1 MAQEVEVKIKVDT
14 KDAVDGVK
22 NLDTSL
28 KSVGKQTDDTAKNTK
43 QLQQGLLGSSKIT
56 GELSKATGGLSDA
69 MVQSV
74 RGIDLTKL
82 SLKGLKGAI
91 ISTGI
96 GVLVILVGELVSI
109 LVEFFTNTKASE
121 KALNT
126 MTKELDKQ
134 SEAFDKLSEDN
145 KFNQDMNMKL
155 AKANGASKEELKKMN
170 DRYLNGERKRI
181 MEEIRLLA
189 LKRKEVIN
197 DSTFT
202 SEDRAKA
209 LEEVDSHMKKLKGL
223 EDKNTKEKISSA
235 VDYKVEQLNAQKE
248 ANEKLAQKQKEASD
262 KARQSREQAS
272 AKAKQQLEQ
281 EKSKLLALEKKYN
294 EDIEN
299 LGDKTEE
306 EKLAR
311 QKQRAIKEL
320 DEIKL
325 SEEAKA
331 NARLLIEKDF
341 QIKEEELKKAHN
353 DKILEL
359 NQKLEDDKKSLQ
371 AKSDEEKLALDQE
384 KASKDLEKQLTEIN
398 ATETEKE
405 TARKNLKANFDLQN
419 EEQKNAKLEKERE
432 EKIAMLELE
441 LEDENI
447 SFEAKKQL
455 ILDREALLLQDKNLT
470 ESEKLR
476 IHKEAVEA
484 EKTIDK
490 ENYESKMALLGAT
503 SDLLS
508 KASDVIGKETGV
520 GKTMAVA
527 SALMNTYQGISAGV
541 KLGYPM
547 SIPAVALA
555 SLTGFAAVKN
565 IMAVKVPKGG
575 GGSGGKSISTP
586 PASAP
591 SFNVVGNSGVNA
603 IAETMAKTGSSNKP
617 VEAFVVAQNVTSA
630 QSLNRNIVSNATLG

>member
-14 KDAVDGVK
+14 KDAVEGAK
-22 NLDTSL
+22 NLDKSL
-28 KSVGKQTDDTAKNTK
+28 KEVGKQTDETGKHTK
-43 QLQQGLLGSSKIT
+43 ELQKGLLGSSKIT
-56 GELSKATGGLSDA
+56 GELSKATGGLSD
-69 MVQSV
+69 VFIQSI
-74 RGIDLTKL
+74 RSIDLTKL

-96 GVLVILVGELVSI
+96 GALVVLVGELVSI
-109 LVEFFTNTKASE
+109 LVEFFTNTKGSE
-121 KALNT
+121 KALNS
-126 MTKELDKQ
+126 MTKEIEKQ
-134 SEAFDKLSEDN
+134 SEAFDKLSEEN

-170 DRYLNGERKRI
+170 DKYLEGERKRI

-197 DSTFT
+197 DSQFT
-202 SEDRAKA
+202 EEDRAKA
-209 LEEVDSHMKKLKGL
+209 LEEVDAHMKKLKGL
-223 EDKNTKEKISSA
+223 EDKNKKEKISSD
-235 VDYKVEQLNAQKE
+235 VDYKVEQIEAEKE
-248 ANEKLAQKQKEASD
+248 KNEKLLQQQKEASD
-262 KARQSREQAS
+262 KAKQKREQANE
-272 AKAKQQLEQ
+272 KAKQQLEQ
-281 EKSKLLALEKKYN
+281 EKGKLLALEKKYN

-299 LGDKTEE
+299 MADKTEE

-311 QKQRAIKEL
+311 QKQRALKEL

-341 QIKEEELKKAHN
+341 QIKDEELKKAHN

-359 NQKLEDDKKSLQ
+359 NQKLEDDKKTLQ
-371 AKSDEEKLALDQE
+371 AKSDEEKLKLDQE
-384 KASKDLEKQLTEIN
+384 KASAELEKQLAEIN

-405 TARKNLKANFDLQN
+405 NARKLLKANFDLQN
-419 EEQKNAKLEKERE
+419 EELKTAKLEKERE

-441 LEDENI
+441 LEDDKI
-447 SFEAKKQL
+447 SFETKKQL
-455 ILDREALLLQDKNLT
+455 VKDREALLLEDKTLS

-508 KASDVIGKETGV
+508 KASDAIGKETGV
-520 GKTMAVA
+520 GKTLALA

-541 KLGYPM
+541 KLGYPQA
-547 SIPAVALA
+547 IPAVAMA
-555 SLTGFAAVKN
+555 SLTGFGAVKN
-565 IMAVKVPKGG
+565 IMAVKVPKSGG
-575 GGSGGKSISTP
+575 GEKNSIGTP
-586 PASAP
+586 PPSAP
-591 SFNVVGNSGVNA
+591 SFNIVGNSGVNA
-603 IAETMAKTGSSNKP
+603 IAETMARTGSSNKP
-617 VEAFVVAQNVTSA
+617 VETFVVAQNVTSA